1 VNRKLAI
8 ALLVFA
14 NVLWGSSYVVAKVAL
29 QEVSPPLLGALR
41 VTLASAILWPFL
53 IWRARASVTRQPA
66 DRADDGPWTID
77 DMGVVHRL
85 SSIVPAGKRAR
96 RLIEPMPLGD
106 ALRLAGLGLL
116 GVGASYLLDY
126 WGIRL
131 STATDASLMI
141 IGEVI
146 FTALLAAL
154 LAGERLE
161 FRKRAGVLVGVAGVL
176 ILVLGNAPVG
186 EHAAAGWARAIGDGL
201 ILACLL
207 CESIYTVLGAGLAR
221 KYQPLTVLTL
231 ANTGSLLIWLP
242 ILIWYGATGRFPAL
256 SLAAIAG
263 IAYLAAITSA
273 LCYLIWFSVLR
284 AAGSSIGA
292 VSLFVQP
299 LVGSLLGLA
308 LLGDPLTA
316 ALLAGAALIFIALY
330 LMTVPERARVVA
342 GAGVIERGIKN

>member
-1 VNRKLAI
+1 VNRNVAI

-29 QEVSPPLLGALR
+29 LEVPPPLLGALR
-41 VTLASAILWPFL
+41 VSLASAILWPFL
-53 IWRARASVTRQPA
+53 IWRSWV
-66 DRADDGPWTID
+66 G
-77 DMGVVHRL
+77 GV
-85 SSIVPAGKRAR
+85 GAR

-126 WGIRL
+126 WGIGL

-154 LAGERLE
+154 LAGERLGL
-161 FRKRAGVLVGVAGVL
+161 RKRAGVLVGAAGVL

-186 EHAAAGWARAIGDGL
+186 EPGAGWARAIGDGL

-242 ILIWYGATGRFPAL
+242 ILIWYAATGRFPTL
-256 SLAAIAG
+256 SLAAVAG
-263 IAYLAAITSA
+263 VVYLAAITSA

-316 ALLAGAALIFIALY
+316 ALLAGAGLIFIALY
-330 LMTVPERARVVA
+330 LMTVPERALA
-342 GAGVIERGIKN
+342 GGGVQDEIVILDT

>member
-1 VNRKLAI
+1 MNRKTAVG
-8 ALLVFA
+8 LLVFA
-14 NVLWGSSYVVAKVAL
+14 NVLWGSSYVVAKIAL
-29 QEVSPPLLGALR
+29 QEVPPPLLGALR
-41 VTLASAILWPFL
+41 VILASALLWPLL
-53 IWRARASVTRQPA
+53 IWRTRFDHPA
-66 DRADDGPWTID
+66 T
-77 DMGVVHRL
+77 
-85 SSIVPAGKRAR
+85 R
-96 RLIEPMPLGD
+96 RLIEPIALGD

-126 WGIRL
+126 WGISL

-146 FTALLAAL
+146 FTALLAAWL
-154 LAGERLE
+154 VGERLGL
-161 FRKRAGVLVGVAGVL
+161 RKRAGVLVGIAGVL

-186 EHAAAGWARAIGDGL
+186 ESGAAGWARAAGNGL

-242 ILIWYGATGRFPAL
+242 ILAWYCVTGRFPAL
-256 SLAAIAG
+256 SLAAIIG
-263 IAYLAAITSA
+263 IIYLAAITSA

-284 AAGSSIGA
+284 VAGSSVGA

-299 LVGSLLGLA
+299 LVGALLGLA

-316 ALLAGAALIFIALY
+316 ALLAGAALIFAALY
-330 LMTVPERARVVA
+330 LMTVPERASAVEQPLP
-342 GAGVIERGIKN
+342 GASVF

>member
-1 VNRKLAI
+1 MNRKTAVG
-8 ALLVFA
+8 LLVFA
-14 NVLWGSSYVVAKVAL
+14 NVLWGSSYVVAKIAL
-29 QEVSPPLLGALR
+29 EEVPPPLLGALR
-41 VTLASAILWPFL
+41 VILASALLWPLL
-53 IWRARASVTRQPA
+53 IWRTRFDHPA
-66 DRADDGPWTID
+66 T
-77 DMGVVHRL
+77 
-85 SSIVPAGKRAR
+85 R
-96 RLIEPMPLGD
+96 RLIEPIALGD

-126 WGIRL
+126 WGISL

-146 FTALLAAL
+146 FTALLAAWL
-154 LAGERLE
+154 VGERLGL
-161 FRKRAGVLVGVAGVL
+161 RKRAGVLVGIAGVL

-186 EHAAAGWARAIGDGL
+186 ESGAAGWARAAGNGL

-242 ILIWYGATGRFPAL
+242 ILAWYYVTGRFPAL
-256 SLAAIAG
+256 SLAAIIG
-263 IAYLAAITSA
+263 IIYLAAITSA

-284 AAGSSIGA
+284 VAGSSVGA

-299 LVGSLLGLA
+299 LIGALLGLA

-316 ALLAGAALIFIALY
+316 ALLAGAALIFAALY
-330 LMTVPERARVVA
+330 LMTVPERASAVEQPLP
-342 GAGVIERGIKN
+342 GASVF

>member
-1 VNRKLAI
+1 MNRKVAI

-29 QEVSPPLLGALR
+29 KEVPPPLLGALR
-41 VTLASAILWPFL
+41 VILTSALLWPFL
-53 IWRARASVTRQPA
+53 IWRERAGQSGAR
-66 DRADDGPWTID
+66 GW
-77 DMGVVHRL
+77 
-85 SSIVPAGKRAR
+85 
-96 RLIEPMPLGD
+96 IEPMPLGD

-141 IGEVI
+141 VAEVI

-154 LAGERLE
+154 LAGERLGY
-161 FRKRAGVLVGVAGVL
+161 RKRAGVLVGIAGVL

-186 EHAAAGWARAIGDGL
+186 EADGAGWARAAGDGL

-207 CESIYTVLGAGLAR
+207 CESIYTVLGASLAR

-242 ILIWYGATGRFPAL
+242 ILVWYVVTGRFPAL

-263 IAYLAAITSA
+263 IVYLAAFTSA

-284 AAGSSIGA
+284 VAGSSLGA

-308 LLGDPLTA
+308 LLGEPWTA
-316 ALLAGAALIFIALY
+316 ALLAGSALIFAALY
-330 LMTVPERARVVA
+330 LMTVPERAVA
-342 GAGVIERGIKN
+342 RAGDGVLDEIVMRDA

>member
-1 VNRKLAI
+1 MNRKTAVG
-8 ALLVFA
+8 LLVFA
-14 NVLWGSSYVVAKVAL
+14 NVLWGSSYVVAKIAL
-29 QEVSPPLLGALR
+29 EEVPPPLLGALR
-41 VTLASAILWPFL
+41 VILASALLWPLL
-53 IWRARASVTRQPA
+53 IWRTRFDHPA
-66 DRADDGPWTID
+66 T
-77 DMGVVHRL
+77 
-85 SSIVPAGKRAR
+85 R
-96 RLIEPMPLGD
+96 RLIEPIALGD

-126 WGIRL
+126 WGISL

-146 FTALLAAL
+146 FTALLAAWL
-154 LAGERLE
+154 VGERLGL
-161 FRKRAGVLVGVAGVL
+161 RKRAGVLVGIAGVL

-186 EHAAAGWARAIGDGL
+186 ESGAAGWARAAGNGL

-242 ILIWYGATGRFPAL
+242 ILAWYYVTGRFPAL
-256 SLAAIAG
+256 SLAAIIG
-263 IAYLAAITSA
+263 IIYLAAITSA

-284 AAGSSIGA
+284 VAGSSVGA

-299 LVGSLLGLA
+299 LIGALLGLA
-308 LLGDPLTA
+308 LLGNPLTA
-316 ALLAGAALIFIALY
+316 ALLAGAALIFAALY
-330 LMTVPERARVVA
+330 LMTVPERASAVEQPLP
-342 GAGVIERGIKN
+342 GASVF